1 MKVTFCTFYINQ
13 LIKNNQECLLK
24 HYFFSCYLYK
34 HLLLVW
40 YFAHCNYPV
49 LINILKLI
57 ENTQLFL
64 KVASAE
70 DDLSVTT
77 SRPKINSISATV
89 SDRERLFNDLFN
101 EYNRKVNPDNCTV
114 KFGVALLNLQ
124 VVSDFFFRK
133 TINCS
138 ETL

>member
-1 MKVTFCTFYINQ
+1 M
-13 LIKNNQECLLK
+13 
-24 HYFFSCYLYK
+24 
-34 HLLLVW
+34 
-40 YFAHCNYPV
+40 
-49 LINILKLI
+49 INILKLI

-124 VVSDFFFRK
+124 VVSDFFSEKLSIALKRYDFCRIIGFQGPSNNLKMLCDLNFREK
-133 TINCS
+133 KEVIWKLTCG
-138 ETL
+138 